1 MAENLVTVPSAI
13 NGKGQEQLLQKG

>member
-13 NGKGQEQLLQKG
+13 NGKGQEKLLQKG